1 MNEQVVT
8 VLGAAEEIFGKIKET
23 LGPAPREFLRAMPD
37 SLLLGTSTFALI
49 TQSFPLGILVLA
61 MMELILIQVL
71 LSSLIKGIQPNSQVS
86 SSDHC
91 ISGLPSLYQISAI
104 GNLLSISVFPSGPIF
119 FVVGVLSYIFFSILN
134 FRQELEELGKEE
146 PEWKARLPL
155 SVIFSSSLIVLFVVW
170 RVWSGCDSVLP
181 ALGSTVFGFGAG
193 FLIYMIH
200 NYLFGRDA
208 INMLGLPLLADRA
221 SGGRPLYVCAKQTTN

>member
-8 VLGAAEEIFGKIKET
+8 VLGATQEVAGKVKGMFGV
-23 LGPAPREFLRAMPD
+23 APREFLRAMPD
-37 SLLLGTSTFALI
+37 SLFLGTSTFALI

-71 LSSLIKGIQPNSQVS
+71 FSSFIRGLQPNGHIP
-86 SSDHC
+86 SSDTC
-91 ISGLPSLYQISAI
+91 TTGLPSLYQITAV
-104 GNLLSISVFPSGPIF
+104 GKLLEIATFPSGPIF
-119 FVVGVLSYIFFSILN
+119 FVVGVLSYIIFSILN
-134 FRQELEELGKEE
+134 FRQELEELGKQE
-146 PEWKARLPL
+146 PEWKIRLPL
-155 SVIFSSSLIVLFVVW
+155 SIVFSSVLLVLFVVW
-170 RVWSGCDSVLP
+170 RVWSACDSLLP

-193 FLIYMIH
+193 FLIYLLH

-221 SGGRPLYVCAKQTTN
+221 AGGRPLYVCAKQRTN